1 MPAALG
7 VPLIVIVL
15 DAQEAVNP
23 AGSPEAVPMP
33 VAPVV
38 VCVMLVSA
46 VLMHRVGVEE
56 ATPTELPGV
65 TVIVPVAFTLLHPPV
80 SGME

>member
-1 MPAALG
+1 MPEAVG
-7 VPLIVIVL
+7 VPLIIIVL
-15 DAQEAVNP
+15 ATQAAVTP

-46 VLMHRVGVEE
+46 VLMQSAGAEE
-56 ATPTELPGV
+56 AAEAV
-65 TVIVPVAFTLLHPPV
+65 F
-80 SGME
+80 

>member
-1 MPAALG
+1 MILDTQAA
-7 VPLIVIVL
+7 VT
-15 DAQEAVNP
+15 P